1 MANGSSTNTF
11 TQTIVSS
18 DEKLTD
24 SYTGQDWEEI
34 TYGFNS
40 ISANQAMSFLINNG
54 YGLNVGIADQTAYG
68 VGYTLTTITADVTV
82 SQINGPFFHSSER
95 FYTGTVVGKE
105 GDNQTINVTKDLKGA
120 GLDKITKILGVSFGV
135 GIDSGGFNLSFGF
148 SNSTYTLGGSEEG
161 ITWGSSMLN
170 GTLLNGHTTTF
181 TPTPLSGS
189 VVVGAAVLSTLIRFG
204 EYAL

>member
-54 YGLNVGIADQTAYG
+54 YGLNVGIN
-68 VGYTLTTITADVTV
+68 V
-82 SQINGPFFHSSER
+82 SEN
-95 FYTGTVVGKE
+95 
-105 GDNQTINVTKDLKGA
+105 
-120 GLDKITKILGVSFGV
+120 
-135 GIDSGGFNLSFGF
+135 NLM
-148 SNSTYTLGGSEEG
+148 EA
-161 ITWGSSMLN
+161 
-170 GTLLNGHTTTF
+170 
-181 TPTPLSGS
+181 
-189 VVVGAAVLSTLIRFG
+189 VVGAANNIDVGWNVAQVPGLVINGIKTASRAASATGAMKFLGNATGIISIYDDVVKGKKAWQNGDVTGVVWNGLKAGATFFFLAGGG
-204 EYAL
+204 EEVELGWNLASMGVDAVMESSWYKRSH